1 MRRVGILI
9 VLAAVVVVGGFL
21 LLRKPQKSTGKRT
34 KSKTAQ
40 SDSTQ
45 VAGQQSGTA
54 AVRGAKGK
62 TVGRLKAKTKEE
74 RLAEK
79 KRLREEEKKKRREL
93 KRQERERRRM
103 LKYARSKRGSRK
115 ASRKGSY
122 YVVKAIVSLGSESY
136 ALIDSRRV
144 KVGDVVMGRRIVDIQ
159 PDRIEIEAF
168 GRRSVV
174 RVGESILPT
183 SYIIERKRRI

>member
-9 VLAAVVVVGGFL
+9 LLAAVVVVGGIL
-21 LLRKPQKSTGKRT
+21 LLRKPKGSAAKRA

-40 SDSTQ
+40 TDSTVGEQ
-45 VAGQQSGTA
+45 TATTA
-54 AVRGAKGK
+54 ARGAKGK

-93 KRQERERRRM
+93 KRRERERRRM
-103 LKYARSKRGSRK
+103 LKYARSKRGTRK
-115 ASRKGSY
+115 ASRKGTY
-122 YVVKAIVSLGSESY
+122 YVVKAVVSLGNESY

-168 GRRSVV
+168 GRRTVV

-183 SYIIERKRRI
+183 SYFTERKKRI